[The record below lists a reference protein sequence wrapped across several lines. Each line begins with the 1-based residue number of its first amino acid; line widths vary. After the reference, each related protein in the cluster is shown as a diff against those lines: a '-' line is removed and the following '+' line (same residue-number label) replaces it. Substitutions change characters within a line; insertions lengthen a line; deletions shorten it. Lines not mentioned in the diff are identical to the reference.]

1 MAKIQII
8 CKLANWLISKLRL
21 PHDFFASAMMSPF
34 RGEQV
39 QCFGAGVKRT
49 AAEIHEFCIHP
60 RLRCAHLGLLRCRL
74 FEATMLWLPPQTHVR
89 G

>member
-34 RGEQV
+34 RGEQAL
-39 QCFGAGVKRT
+39 CFGANNTRT
-49 AAEIHEFCIHP
+49 AGKHNCHP
-60 RLRCAHLGLLRCRL
+60 VSQGRAARTSHLNLEL
-74 FEATMLWLPPQTHVR
+74 QK
-89 G
+89 